1 SPVGLPGRA
10 FDGEFLQNVSE
21 GKEVPRNCPY
31 HCIKT
36 CDYTRSPYCII
47 KALYNAAKGNM
58 KKGYAFAGSNAY
70 LAEKISSVKEVIEK
84 LKADFL
90 LSKAALQG

>member
-1 SPVGLPGRA
+1 
-10 FDGEFLQNVSE
+10 
-21 GKEVPRNCPY
+21 
-31 HCIKT
+31 
-36 CDYTRSPYCII
+36 
-47 KALYNAAKGNM
+47 M

-90 LSKAALQG
+90 LSKAATQR